1 MTAIRLAAITLLVA
15 SFAAAPAA
23 LLADEILDWNQLAL
37 ETMRTEHVSPPRVA
51 YNLALMHVAMYD
63 AVNAVTGNYT
73 SVISSINL
81 GAGEISQQ
89 AAAISAAHS
98 TLSSIFPTYAPVF
111 DQQLATNLAALPA
124 NEATARG
131 LLLGQTAA
139 AATIEWRF
147 DDGYDHPSTYLP
159 TDGPGRWRPT
169 PPGYS
174 DALDP
179 HFGNVRPFA
188 ADAVEHFM
196 PPPPPALDS
205 TEYAADW
212 QQVRDIGGSVSAIRT
227 DDQTEIATFWNDIPG
242 PTATPPGK
250 WNLIAQTLGQQQGN
264 SLEENARMFALL
276 NMAMADAGIA
286 SWNAKY
292 YYDLWRPE
300 DAIRLAD
307 LDGNPLTA
315 SDPDWTPLWPS
326 PPFPGYTSGHSS
338 FSGAGSQVLILFFGE
353 DEIAFEIPAGWD
365 VLPGV
370 TRSFDSLTQAAEE
383 AGMSRIYGGIHFMF
397 DNTAG
402 LDVGRS
408 IAYYTFDN
416 YGRVIPEPLTISAWL
431 AGLGTLLACRRLRR
445 RCR

>member
-1 MTAIRLAAITLLVA
+1 
-15 SFAAAPAA
+15 
-23 LLADEILDWNQLAL
+23 
-37 ETMRTEHVSPPRVA
+37 
-51 YNLALMHVAMYD
+51 
-63 AVNAVTGNYT
+63 
-73 SVISSINL
+73 
-81 GAGEISQQ
+81 
-89 AAAISAAHS
+89 
-98 TLSSIFPTYAPVF
+98 
-111 DQQLATNLAALPA
+111 
-124 NEATARG
+124 
-131 LLLGQTAA
+131 
-139 AATIEWRF
+139 
-147 DDGYDHPSTYLP
+147 
-159 TDGPGRWRPT
+159 
-169 PPGYS
+169 
-174 DALDP
+174 
-179 HFGNVRPFA
+179 
-188 ADAVEHFM
+188 
-196 PPPPPALDS
+196 
-205 TEYAADW
+205 
-212 QQVRDIGGSVSAIRT
+212 
-227 DDQTEIATFWNDIPG
+227 
-242 PTATPPGK
+242 
-250 WNLIAQTLGQQQGN
+250 
-264 SLEENARMFALL
+264 MFALL